1 MKRTIEFET
10 ELSVE
15 EVAEAFCDM
24 NSAEQAAFFNTV
36 YAIASDWA
44 SPFCFQLQMI
54 TEEPVLDEDGRSI
67 MRQIG
72 EYSGVQ

>member
-10 ELSVE
+10 ALTIE
-15 EVAEAFCDM
+15 EVAEAFCEMD
-24 NSAEQAAFFNTV
+24 STEQAAFFNTV
-36 YAIASDWA
+36 YATTSDWA
-44 SPFCFQLQMI
+44 VPFCFQLQMI
-54 TEEPVLDEDGRSI
+54 TDDPVLDEGGRSI

>member
-1 MKRTIEFET
+1 MKRTINFET
-10 ELSVE
+10 ALTIE
-15 EVAEAFCDM
+15 EVAEAFCEM

-44 SPFCFQLQMI
+44 SPFSYQMDSVAS
-54 TEEPVLDEDGRSI
+54 ESVLDEGGRSI